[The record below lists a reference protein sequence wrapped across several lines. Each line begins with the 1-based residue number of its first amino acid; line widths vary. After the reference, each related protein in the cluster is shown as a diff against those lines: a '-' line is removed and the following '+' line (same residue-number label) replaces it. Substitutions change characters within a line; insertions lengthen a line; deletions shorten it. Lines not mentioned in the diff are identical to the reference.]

1 MSGPPAPL
9 FSLRLFRSNSRAYHK
24 SSEQYWWPSGCRFR
38 FLAQD
43 DSPEYVICLC
53 ELAASQ
59 QPVVAATAFAAIA
72 SLLCGTPAELLGAS
86 AILLHY
92 SSALLEIAG
101 SPRGLEVLFAADAL
115 LPHAPGAVAAALM
128 QAARVSG
135 VEGAIQQQSAL
146 LLHPKH
152 PARVSS
158 DGLWHWPFSWVSR
171 VRSGMTCTALP

>member
-1 MSGPPAPL
+1 M
-9 FSLRLFRSNSRAYHK
+9 
-24 SSEQYWWPSGCRFR
+24 
-38 FLAQD
+38 AQN

-59 QPVVAATAFAAIA
+59 HPVVATTAFAAIA

-128 QAARVSG
+128 EAAKVSG
-135 VEGAIQQQSAL
+135 VTGAIRQQSAL
-146 LLHPKH
+146 P
-152 PARVSS
+152 PSPRA
-158 DGLWHWPFSWVSR
+158 PCSR
-171 VRSGMTCTALP
+171 LQ